1 MFRSGFIGIVL
12 MLLLMLGCNR
22 NDTLFS
28 TVPTSSSGIGFVNQ
42 LNETDSININEY
54 LYAYNGGGVGVGDFN
69 KDGLPDIY
77 FTGNQVANKLYINQ
91 GNFQFIDATQK
102 AGVQGLIGSKNWTT
116 GVTVADV
123 NADGWLDI
131 YVSQVADGK
140 RFEGHNLLFINNTD
154 GTFTEKA
161 KDYGLDLKGY
171 GQQALFFDYDG
182 DGDLDMFQLNHS
194 VHEADVYVKAEK
206 RTVRDS
212 LSGDRLLQNNNGYFH
227 DVSELA
233 GIYGGAIGYGLSALV
248 TDVDNNGC
256 PDIYVSNDF
265 HDNDYLY
272 YNQCDGTF
280 KEGIANSMDLSSNF
294 SMGSDA
300 ADMNNDGLIDVM
312 TLDMKPEK
320 EVIRKSSAGEDP
332 YYIYEYK
339 KSFGFGEQ
347 SPRNMLQLNQGNIS
361 GHTRFSELARYAGV
375 EATDW
380 SWSVLLAD
388 YDNDG
393 HKDIY
398 ITNGILRRPNDLDY
412 IKYDYPV
419 RAGKV
424 PSLQLAQKMPEG
436 KVPNYAYKNEGSL
449 KFKNVG
455 KEWGLDLTGCSMG
468 AAYADFDNDGDLDLV
483 LNNLNAPSTLY
494 KNNAETTQNNYLK
507 VKLEGSAENPYGVG
521 AKVEV
526 KLKEQTLVQEMYP
539 VRGWLSSS
547 EHALNFGLGKNPNI
561 AYVQVQW
568 PDGMVQKSKNV
579 SVNGTLVLKYKEASE
594 ENRSKK
600 EEPTFFVPVDSIG
613 LDFVHQENK
622 FIDFNVETL
631 IPHKLSTEGPAL
643 CIGDVNGDGLEDVF
657 VGGASGQASRLFL
670 QKQTEDGFH
679 FEKMGIPAF
688 EQDKMSEDVD
698 AVFFDAD
705 GNGDLDLYVVAGS
718 GEAKSAEKNRDR
730 LYKNSGGKFQR
741 DDSVPNIISNGSVVV
756 AEDFDDDGDIDLF
769 IGSRSVPGSYGLSPK
784 SHMLW
789 NNGDN
794 GFESDQDQ
802 VLSQLGMVTDAVW
815 DQDQKVLWV
824 VGEWMPITK
833 VVAHGKK
840 ITLEEIPKSN
850 GWWNAVDLIDTNNDG
865 TEELLLGNL
874 GSNSGLE
881 ASSEH
886 PLKLWVKDW
895 DGNGQVDPIL
905 VQYKD
910 GKDRVFSTLDELKRQ
925 MPFMGRVFN
934 KYASFANKS
943 ADEIFTSEL
952 RENAISLE
960 VFTLQSQIL
969 YRTESDSYEM
979 KPLPGFTQMAP
990 INDFEV
996 HDYNG
1001 DGIKDV
1007 VYVGN
1012 FSGLAPSIGRINS
1025 SMGGMLLGDGNGFF
1039 KEIHSKKSGLHSIGN
1054 ANFIKNISLGKSN
1067 GPLIGLNS
1075 GKLQFYRINP

>member
-12 MLLLMLGCNR
+12 MLLLMLGCNK

-42 LNETDSININEY
+42 LSETDSININEY

-77 FTGNQVANKLYINQ
+77 FTGNQVSNKLYINQ
-91 GNFQFIDATQK
+91 GNFQFTDETKK

-131 YVSQVADGK
+131 YVSQVSDGK
-140 RFEGHNLLFINNTD
+140 SFEGHNLLFINNMD

-206 RTVRDS
+206 RSIRDS
-212 LSGDRLLQNNNGYFH
+212 LSGDRLLQNDNGYFQ
-227 DVSELA
+227 DVSEVA
-233 GIYGGAIGYGLSALV
+233 GIYGGATGYGLSALV
-248 TDVDNNGC
+248 TDVDNDGC

-361 GHTRFSELARYAGV
+361 GNTRFSELARYAGV

-393 HKDIY
+393 YKDIY

-419 RAGKV
+419 RAGKM

-483 LNNLNAPSTLY
+483 INNLNAPSTLY
-494 KNNAETTQNNYLK
+494 KNNAQATHNNYLK
-507 VKLEGSAENPYGVG
+507 VKLEGSADNPYGVG
-521 AKVEV
+521 ANVRV
-526 KLKEQTLVQEMYP
+526 KLKEKTLVQEMFP
-539 VRGWLSSS
+539 IRGWLSSS
-547 EHALNFGLGKNPNI
+547 EYALNFGLGENPKI
-561 AYVQVQW
+561 EYVQVSW
-568 PDGMVQKSKNV
+568 PDGMVQKTKKV
-579 SVNGTLVLKYKEASE
+579 SINGTLFLKHKEASE

-600 EEPTFFVPVDSIG
+600 DESTFFVSVDSIG

-643 CIGDVNGDGLEDVF
+643 CIGDVDGDSLEDVF
-657 VGGASGQASRLFL
+657 VGGASGQASQLYL
-670 QKQTEDGFH
+670 LKQTEEGVH
-679 FEKMGIPAF
+679 FEKMEISAF
-688 EQDKMSEDVD
+688 EQDKMTEDVD

-705 GNGDLDLYVVAGS
+705 GDGDLDLYVVAGS
-718 GEAKSAEKNRDR
+718 GEGKSAGKNEDR
-730 LYKNSGGKFQR
+730 LYKNNGGEFQR
-741 DDSVPNIISNGSVVV
+741 DDSFPSILSNGSVVV
-756 AEDFDDDGDIDLF
+756 AGDFDGDGYKDLF

-784 SHMLW
+784 SHILW
-789 NNGDN
+789 NNGEYGFQADN
-794 GFESDQDQ
+794 DQR
-802 VLSQLGMVTDAVW
+802 LSQLGMVTDAVW
-815 DQDQKVLWV
+815 DQNQKVLWV

-833 VVAHGKK
+833 IVGQEKN

-850 GWWNAVDLIDTNNDG
+850 GWWNAVDLVDINDDG

-881 ASSEH
+881 ASLEH

-934 KYASFANKS
+934 KYASFASKS
-943 ADEIFTSEL
+943 ADEIFTSDL

-969 YRTESDSYEM
+969 YRTKSDSYEM
-979 KPLPGFTQMAP
+979 KPLPGFTQIAP

-996 HDYNG
+996 CDYNR

-1025 SMGGMLLGDGNGFF
+1025 SLGGMLLGDGKGFF
-1039 KEIHSKKSGLHSIGN
+1039 KEIHSKKSGLRSIGN
-1054 ANFIKNISLGKSN
+1054 ANFIKNIRLGESN
-1067 GPLIGLNS
+1067 GPLIGLNN
-1075 GKLQFYRINP
+1075 GKLQFYRVNP